1 MKLGKRRW
9 EAKHEA
15 TFPGPA
21 APPPPEPG
29 PQSWAVSD
37 SAAPPAAS
45 DPDPAPD
52 PVVEGEAVELPS
64 EAPVAEAVAEAPAPV
79 PPVPVGVEPVAVVT
93 SGPEPGGTVP
103 LAEAAPYYAS
113 GHAPGTAPSWP
124 EPVMAL
130 AAERPEAVVGAAF
143 VGGILLAVILRRLGN

>member
-21 APPPPEPG
+21 APPSPEPG

-45 DPDPAPD
+45 DPDP
-52 PVVEGEAVELPS
+52 VVEGEAVELPS
-64 EAPVAEAVAEAPAPV
+64 EAPVAEAVAEAPAPAPV

>member
-15 TFPGPA
+15 TSPGAA
-21 APPPPEPG
+21 APPPAEPG

-45 DPDPAPD
+45 VPD
-52 PVVEGEAVELPS
+52 PVVDGEAVELPS
-64 EAPVAEAVAEAPAPV
+64 DTPVAEAVAEAPAPAPV

-93 SGPEPGGTVP
+93 SGPEPGGTAP

-124 EPVMAL
+124 EPVIAL

-143 VGGILLAVILRRLGN
+143 VGGILLAAILRRLGH

>member
-9 EAKHEA
+9 EAKHEP
-15 TFPGPA
+15 TSPGAA
-21 APPPPEPG
+21 APPPAEPG

-45 DPDPAPD
+45 VPD
-52 PVVEGEAVELPS
+52 PVVDGEAVELPS
-64 EAPVAEAVAEAPAPV
+64 ETPVAEAVAEAPAPAPV

-93 SGPEPGGTVP
+93 SGPEPGGTAP

-143 VGGILLAVILRRLGN
+143 VGGILLAAILRRLGH